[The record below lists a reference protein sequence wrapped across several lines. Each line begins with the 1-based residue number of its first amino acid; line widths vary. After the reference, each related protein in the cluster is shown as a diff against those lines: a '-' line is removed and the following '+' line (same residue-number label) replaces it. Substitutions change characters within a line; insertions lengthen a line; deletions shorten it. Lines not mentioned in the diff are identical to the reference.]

1 VGSEYGAAGA
11 VIVLIV
17 WIYYSAQ
24 IFFMGAEFIKVYAR
38 SRQGAIYDRPS
49 LVKTTYRGRS

>member
-1 VGSEYGAAGA
+1 VGSEYEAAGA
-11 VIVLIV
+11 IIVLIV

-38 SRQGAIYDRPS
+38 SRQTPLPNREGMPRQRA
-49 LVKTTYRGRS
+49 G

>member
-1 VGSEYGAAGA
+1 

-24 IFFMGAEFIKVYAR
+24 IFFLGAEFTCSY
-38 SRQGAIYDRPS
+38 SR
-49 LVKTTYRGRS
+49 RGLAESDGRRQTAVQSNAAA